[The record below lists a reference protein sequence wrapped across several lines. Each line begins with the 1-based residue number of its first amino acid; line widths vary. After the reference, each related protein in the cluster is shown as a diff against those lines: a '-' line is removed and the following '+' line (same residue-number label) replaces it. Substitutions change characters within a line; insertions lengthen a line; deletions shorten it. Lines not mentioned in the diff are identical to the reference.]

1 MGTVEDVMPE
11 HVAALLKET
20 AEGGGCDAFPL
31 GNRVKRLGGE
41 PPRAI

>member
-1 MGTVEDVMPE
+1 MGTAEDVMSV
-11 HVAALLKET
+11 HVAALLEET